1 MGYIEKS
8 LSGDEQVVSKFSYHW
23 IVYIFPLMLCM
34 VVIGIIPLLK
44 ILFTEQGV
52 TTKRGIK
59 KEGII
64 SRNTEELHLS
74 KVETVEIKQGVLGRI
89 LGYGDVELTGTGL
102 SGLVFKTVSS
112 PMNVKKKI
120 DTILNK

>member
-8 LSGDEQVVSKFSYHW
+8 LSGNEQIVSKFSYHW
-23 IVYIFPLMLCM
+23 IVYFNLFKI
-34 VVIGIIPLLK
+34 LK

-59 KEGII
+59 KEGMI

-89 LGYGDVELTGTGL
+89 LGYGDVVMTGTGF
-102 SGLVFKTVSS
+102 SSLVFNTVSN